1 VEAHLKVTTV
11 TAIALLWATGSWAA
25 DDIKPLDV
33 KPGLWES
40 KVSTETG
47 GMPKRANMPAIP
59 PETLAKMPP
68 AQRAQVE
75 AMMKSRAG
83 GGPMVTTN
91 KVCITKE
98 SLSNG
103 RAFSRDQKSCTSKVV
118 SSTGVRQ
125 QIHIDCNQDEV
136 KMSGDLTVE
145 RVDSNHIKGNMVMKG
160 GQPQHPV
167 DMKMSFENTWISSDC
182 GDVKPPAAK

>member
-1 VEAHLKVTTV
+1 MKVTTL

-33 KPGLWES
+33 KLGLWES

-47 GMPKRANMPAIP
+47 GMPKMANMPSIP

-68 AQRAQVE
+68 EQRAQVE

-83 GGPMVTTN
+83 GGPMVTVA
-91 KVCITKE
+91 KVCMTKE
-98 SLSNG
+98 SLSSG
-103 RAFSRDQKSCTSKVV
+103 QAFSRQKSCTPKVIA
-118 SSTGVRQ
+118 STGGRQ
-125 QIHIDCNQDEV
+125 QIHIDCNQDGM

-145 RVDSNHIKGNMVMKG
+145 RVDAEHVKGNMVMKG
-160 GQPQHPV
+160 GPPSTPV

-182 GDVKPPAAK
+182 GDVKPPAVK